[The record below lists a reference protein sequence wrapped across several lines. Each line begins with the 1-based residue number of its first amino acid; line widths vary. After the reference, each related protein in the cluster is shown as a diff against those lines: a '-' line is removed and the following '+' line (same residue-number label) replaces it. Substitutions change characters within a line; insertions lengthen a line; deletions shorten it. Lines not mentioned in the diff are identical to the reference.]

1 MVKAVVFDLDD
12 TLYMENEFVEYGLKN
27 AANVAETVYGI
38 VNANEKIRSLYQES
52 KANVFDR
59 LVNAEKIKDKEIAV
73 AGLVKAYRNCE
84 PKSLRCNPGVLDL
97 LKTLKKKEMHMGIIT
112 DGFADVQKSKI
123 KALGIQEYID
133 KIVITD
139 ELGGVQCRKPNPI
152 GFEKMLKMLDV
163 KPQEMVYIGDN
174 PNKDFAIKKYLPI
187 ITARVDVPNGIYRKS
202 EYLYGIKP
210 DIIVKQ
216 IGDILQDERLFG

>member
-84 PKSLRCNPGVLDL
+84 PKSLRCNPGVLYL

-187 ITARVDVPNGIYRKS
+187 ITARVDVPNGIYRNS

>member
-52 KANVFDR
+52 KVNVFDR

-84 PKSLRCNPGVLDL
+84 PVSLHCNPGILQL
-97 LKTLKKKEMHMGIIT
+97 LQTLRSKKISTGIIT
-112 DGFADVQKSKI
+112 DGIVNVQKSKI

-133 KIVITD
+133 EIVITD

-187 ITARVDVPNGIYRKS
+187 ITARVDVPNGIYRNS

>member
-1 MVKAVVFDLDD
+1 M
-12 TLYMENEFVEYGLKN
+12 
-27 AANVAETVYGI
+27 
-38 VNANEKIRSLYQES
+38 
-52 KANVFDR
+52 FDR
-59 LVNAEKIKDKEIAV
+59 LVNAETIKDKEIAV

-84 PKSLRCNPGVLDL
+84 PKNLHCNPGVLDL
-97 LKTLKKKEMHMGIIT
+97 LKTLKKKGVRTGIIT

-133 KIVITD
+133 EIVITD

-187 ITARVDVPNGIYRKS
+187 ITARVDVPNGIYRNS

>member
-97 LKTLKKKEMHMGIIT
+97 LKTLKKKEIHMGIIT

-133 KIVITD
+133 EIVITD

-187 ITARVDVPNGIYRKS
+187 ITARVDVPNGIYRNS

>member
-52 KANVFDR
+52 KVNVFDR
-59 LVNAEKIKDKEIAV
+59 LVNAETIKDKEIAV

-84 PKSLRCNPGVLDL
+84 PKNLHCNPGVLDL
-97 LKTLKKKEMHMGIIT
+97 LKTLKKKGVRTGIIT

-133 KIVITD
+133 EIVITD

-187 ITARVDVPNGIYRKS
+187 ITARVDVPNGIYRNS

>member
-52 KANVFDR
+52 KVNVFDR

-84 PKSLRCNPGVLDL
+84 PKNLHCNPGVLDL
-97 LKTLKKKEMHMGIIT
+97 LKTLKKKGVRTGIIT

-187 ITARVDVPNGIYRKS
+187 ITARVDVPNGIYRNS

>member
-27 AANVAETVYGI
+27 AAKVAETVYGI

-52 KANVFDR
+52 KVNVFDR

-84 PKSLRCNPGVLDL
+84 PKSLHCNPGVLDL

-187 ITARVDVPNGIYRKS
+187 VTVRVDVVNGIYRDS

-210 DIIVKQ
+210 DIVVKS
-216 IGDILQDERLFG
+216 IGDILKDERLFG

>member
-52 KANVFDR
+52 KVNVFDR
-59 LVNAEKIKDKEIAV
+59 LVNAETIKDKEIAV

-84 PKSLRCNPGVLDL
+84 PKNLHCNPGVLDL
-97 LKTLKKKEMHMGIIT
+97 LKTLKKKGVRTGIIT

-187 ITARVDVPNGIYRKS
+187 ITARVDVPNGIYRNS

>member
-84 PKSLRCNPGVLDL
+84 PKNLHCNPGVLDL
-97 LKTLKKKEMHMGIIT
+97 LKTLKKKGVRTGIIT

-152 GFEKMLKMLDV
+152 GFEKMLKMLDA
-163 KPQEMVYIGDN
+163 KPHEMVYIGDN

-187 ITARVDVPNGIYRKS
+187 ITARVDVPNGIYRNS

>member
-27 AANVAETVYGI
+27 AANVAETDYDI

-59 LVNAEKIKDKEIAV
+59 LVNAEKIKDKEMAV
-73 AGLVKAYRNCE
+73 ARLVKAYRNCE

-133 KIVITD
+133 EIVITD

-187 ITARVDVPNGIYRKS
+187 ITARVDVPNGIYRNS

>member
-1 MVKAVVFDLDD
+1 MVKAVIFDLDD

-52 KANVFDR
+52 KVNVFDR
-59 LVNAEKIKDKEIAV
+59 LVNAETIKDKEIAV

-84 PKSLRCNPGVLDL
+84 PKNLHCNPGVLDL
-97 LKTLKKKEMHMGIIT
+97 LKTLKKKGVRTGIIT

-187 ITARVDVPNGIYRKS
+187 ITARVDVPNGIYRNS

-216 IGDILQDERLFG
+216 IGDILQDERFFG

>member
-1 MVKAVVFDLDD
+1 MVKAVIFDLDD

-52 KANVFDR
+52 KVNVFDR
-59 LVNAEKIKDKEIAV
+59 LVNAETIKDKEIAV

-84 PKSLRCNPGVLDL
+84 PKNLHCNPGVLDL
-97 LKTLKKKEMHMGIIT
+97 LKTLKKKGVRTGIIT

-133 KIVITD
+133 EIVITD

-187 ITARVDVPNGIYRKS
+187 ITARVDVPNGIYRNS

>member
-1 MVKAVVFDLDD
+1 MVKAVIFDLDD

-52 KANVFDR
+52 KVNVFDR
-59 LVNAEKIKDKEIAV
+59 LVNAETIKDKEIAV

-84 PKSLRCNPGVLDL
+84 PKNLHCNPGVLDL
-97 LKTLKKKEMHMGIIT
+97 LKTLKKKWVRTGIIT

-133 KIVITD
+133 EIVITD

-187 ITARVDVPNGIYRKS
+187 ITARVDVPNGIYRNS

>member
-52 KANVFDR
+52 KVNVFDR

-133 KIVITD
+133 EIVITD

-187 ITARVDVPNGIYRKS
+187 ITARVDVPNGIYRNS

-216 IGDILQDERLFG
+216 IGDILQDERFFG

>member
-187 ITARVDVPNGIYRKS
+187 ITARVDVPNGIYRNS

-216 IGDILQDERLFG
+216 IGAILQDERLFG

>member
-1 MVKAVVFDLDD
+1 MVKAVIFDLDD

-52 KANVFDR
+52 KGKVFDR
-59 LVNAEKIKDKEIAV
+59 LVNAETIKDKEIAV

-84 PKSLRCNPGVLDL
+84 PKNLHCNPGVLDL
-97 LKTLKKKEMHMGIIT
+97 LKTLKKKGVRTGIIT

-133 KIVITD
+133 EIVITD

-187 ITARVDVPNGIYRKS
+187 ITARVDVPNGIYRNS

>member
-52 KANVFDR
+52 KVNVFDR

-84 PKSLRCNPGVLDL
+84 PKNLHCNPGVLDL
-97 LKTLKKKEMHMGIIT
+97 LKTLKKKGVRTGIIT

-133 KIVITD
+133 EIVITD

-187 ITARVDVPNGIYRKS
+187 ITARVDVPNGIYRNS

-216 IGDILQDERLFG
+216 IGDILQDERFFG

>member
-1 MVKAVVFDLDD
+1 MVKAVIFDLDD

-52 KANVFDR
+52 KVNVFDR
-59 LVNAEKIKDKEIAV
+59 LVNAETIKDKEIAV

-84 PKSLRCNPGVLDL
+84 PKNLHCNPGVLDL
-97 LKTLKKKEMHMGIIT
+97 LKTLKKKGVRTGIIT

-187 ITARVDVPNGIYRKS
+187 ITARVDVPNGIYRNS

>member
-84 PKSLRCNPGVLDL
+84 PKNLHCNPGVLDL
-97 LKTLKKKEMHMGIIT
+97 LKTLKKKGVRTGIIT

-187 ITARVDVPNGIYRKS
+187 ITARVDVPNGIYRNS
-202 EYLYGIKP
+202 
-210 DIIVKQ
+210 
-216 IGDILQDERLFG
+216 R

>member
-38 VNANEKIRSLYQES
+38 VNANKKIRSLYQES
-52 KANVFDR
+52 KVNVFDR
-59 LVNAEKIKDKEIAV
+59 LVNAETIKDKEIAV

-84 PKSLRCNPGVLDL
+84 PKNLHCNPGVLDL
-97 LKTLKKKEMHMGIIT
+97 LKTLKKKGVRTGIIT

-133 KIVITD
+133 EIVITD

-187 ITARVDVPNGIYRKS
+187 ITARVDVPNGIYRNS

>member
-1 MVKAVVFDLDD
+1 MVKAVIFDLDD

-52 KANVFDR
+52 KVNVFDR
-59 LVNAEKIKDKEIAV
+59 LVNAETIKDKEIAV

-84 PKSLRCNPGVLDL
+84 PKNLHCNPGVLDL
-97 LKTLKKKEMHMGIIT
+97 LKTLKKKGVRTGIIT

-133 KIVITD
+133 EIVITD

-187 ITARVDVPNGIYRKS
+187 ITVRVDVPNGIYRNS

>member
-12 TLYMENEFVEYGLKN
+12 TLYMEEEFVEHGLKN

-38 VNANEKIRSLYQES
+38 ANANEKIRTLYQES
-52 KANVFDR
+52 KVNVFDR
-59 LVNAEKIKDKEIAV
+59 VVKAEKIKDEESAV

-84 PKSLRCNPGVLDL
+84 PKNLHCNPGVLDL
-97 LKTLKKKEMHMGIIT
+97 LKTLKKKGVRTGIIT

-187 ITARVDVPNGIYRKS
+187 ITARVDVPNGIYRNS

>member
-152 GFEKMLKMLDV
+152 GFEKMLKMLNV
-163 KPQEMVYIGDN
+163 KPQEMIYIGDN

-187 ITARVDVPNGIYRKS
+187 ITARVDVPNGIYRNS

>member
-12 TLYMENEFVEYGLKN
+12 TLYMEKEFVEYGLKN

-52 KANVFDR
+52 KVNVFDR
-59 LVNAEKIKDKEIAV
+59 LVNAETIKDKEIAV

-84 PKSLRCNPGVLDL
+84 PKNLHCNPGVLDL
-97 LKTLKKKEMHMGIIT
+97 LKTLKKKGVRTGIIT

-152 GFEKMLKMLDV
+152 GFEKMLKMLNV
-163 KPQEMVYIGDN
+163 KPQEMIYIGDN

-187 ITARVDVPNGIYRKS
+187 ITARVDVPNGIYRNS

>member
-84 PKSLRCNPGVLDL
+84 PKNLHCNPGVLDL
-97 LKTLKKKEMHMGIIT
+97 LKTLKKKGVRTGIIT

-133 KIVITD
+133 EIVITD

-187 ITARVDVPNGIYRKS
+187 ITARVDVPNGIYRNS

>member
-133 KIVITD
+133 EIVITD

-187 ITARVDVPNGIYRKS
+187 ITARVDVPNGIYRNS

-216 IGDILQDERLFG
+216 IGDILQDERFFG

>member
-12 TLYMENEFVEYGLKN
+12 TLYMENEFVWYGLKN

-38 VNANEKIRSLYQES
+38 VNANEKIRLLYQES
-52 KANVFDR
+52 KVNVFDR

-84 PKSLRCNPGVLDL
+84 PKSLHCNPGVLDL

-187 ITARVDVPNGIYRKS
+187 ITARVDVPNGIYRNS

>member
-97 LKTLKKKEMHMGIIT
+97 LKTLKKKEMHTGIIT

-187 ITARVDVPNGIYRKS
+187 ITARVDVPNGIYRNS

>member
-52 KANVFDR
+52 KVNVFDR

-123 KALGIQEYID
+123 KALGIQKYID
-133 KIVITD
+133 EIVITD

-187 ITARVDVPNGIYRKS
+187 ITARVDVPNGIYRNS

-216 IGDILQDERLFG
+216 IGDILQDERFFG

>member
-59 LVNAEKIKDKEIAV
+59 LVNAEKIKDKETAV

-84 PKSLRCNPGVLDL
+84 PKNLHCNPGVLDL
-97 LKTLKKKEMHMGIIT
+97 LKTLKKKGVRTGIIT

-133 KIVITD
+133 EIVITD

-187 ITARVDVPNGIYRKS
+187 ITARVDVPNGIYRNS
-202 EYLYGIKP
+202 EYQYGIKP

>member
-27 AANVAETVYGI
+27 AANVAETDYDI

-52 KANVFDR
+52 KVNVFDR

-84 PKSLRCNPGVLDL
+84 PKNLHCNPGVLDL
-97 LKTLKKKEMHMGIIT
+97 LKTLKKKGVRTGIIT

-187 ITARVDVPNGIYRKS
+187 ITARVDVPNGIYRNS

>member
-27 AANVAETVYGI
+27 AANVAETDYGI

-52 KANVFDR
+52 KVNVFDR
-59 LVNAEKIKDKEIAV
+59 LVNAEKIKDKETAV

-84 PKSLRCNPGVLDL
+84 PKNLHCNPGVLDL
-97 LKTLKKKEMHMGIIT
+97 LKTLKKKGVRTGIIT

-133 KIVITD
+133 EIVITD

-187 ITARVDVPNGIYRKS
+187 ITARVDVPNGIYRNS

>member
-1 MVKAVVFDLDD
+1 MVKAVIFDLDD

-27 AANVAETVYGI
+27 AANGAETVYGI

-52 KANVFDR
+52 KVNVFDR
-59 LVNAEKIKDKEIAV
+59 LVNAETIKDKEIAV

-84 PKSLRCNPGVLDL
+84 PKNLHCNPGVLDL
-97 LKTLKKKEMHMGIIT
+97 LKTLKKKGVRTGIIT

-187 ITARVDVPNGIYRKS
+187 ITARVDVPNGIYRNS